1 MPCCCCCYSIVS
13 WDRTKRTCVCSW
25 RTNHYDQHLIFYA
38 HRDYYLISRNRQKLP
53 TKNSSLQKLRHY
65 NWHRYFHVYYRKR
78 GRSADPFRNNSKR
91 KTSRIDN
98 WHQEKKENACLTRER
113 TLSYTWR
120 NRSTMM
126 MINERERERAERSSR
141 KRYYAKDNL
150 LSKYYFRLYAFE
162 KREKGKDQLNAGK
175 ISRGSARIIKAMF
188 I

>member
-1 MPCCCCCYSIVS
+1 
-13 WDRTKRTCVCSW
+13 
-25 RTNHYDQHLIFYA
+25 
-38 HRDYYLISRNRQKLP
+38 
-53 TKNSSLQKLRHY
+53 
-65 NWHRYFHVYYRKR
+65 
-78 GRSADPFRNNSKR
+78 
-91 KTSRIDN
+91 
-98 WHQEKKENACLTRER
+98 
-113 TLSYTWR
+113 
-120 NRSTMM
+120 M